1 MALRKGGADLFEL
14 NLANVSQCVVPG
26 VNKRDE
32 IELQFHESDTVRE
45 CTRPPPPT
53 TVPTAA
59 HHGSPPPPANAN
71 HGPHHQ
77 AQKDDHGLVG
87 MRLWVPGATA
97 AEVQQKV
104 MNKTAISSVTGEVL
118 VTFDMDTGS
127 FLMPRS
133 HYEGK
138 LSSREGPIPTP
149 VFCHP
154 IACARPLQSSCH
166 LPMRAPHHHRRHRH
180 PPVEM
185 YDTFLR
191 MHGNMY
197 DYKIKYDDISR
208 YYMLERPNGR
218 CVTRAVHVG
227 ARPRTLA
234 VFSASCFSP
243 STAFSTQEL

>member
-1 MALRKGGADLFEL
+1 
-14 NLANVSQCVVPG
+14 
-26 VNKRDE
+26 
-32 IELQFHESDTVRE
+32 
-45 CTRPPPPT
+45 
-53 TVPTAA
+53 
-59 HHGSPPPPANAN
+59 
-71 HGPHHQ
+71 
-77 AQKDDHGLVG
+77 

-138 LSSREGPIPTP
+138 LLSRDAPIPTP

-166 LPMRAPHHHRRHRH
+166 LPTRAPHPHRRHHH

-218 CVTRAVHVG
+218 CVTRTVHLDT
-227 ARPRTLA
+227 PQRTPPAL
-234 VFSASCFSP
+234 SASCV
-243 STAFSTQEL
+243 STPTAYTYQELQLCDLSGQADPPGPAEVPLPCLADCE